1 MLIYF
6 RRGEKRRQC
15 GSALVNIV
23 GTKPATPMAGVGK
36 YRQNEAV
43 DVIGS
48 AVCEPQK
55 QAYAGGRYAF
65 RNSRRF
71 GGRYALETGA
81 DRRLVQGGDKKEPA
95 AGAGN
100 EK

>member
-1 MLIYF
+1 
-6 RRGEKRRQC
+6 
-15 GSALVNIV
+15 
-23 GTKPATPMAGVGK
+23 MAGVGK

-81 DRRLVQGGDKKEPA
+81 DRRQVQAMRNSQRLACLNSGYRMVA
-95 AGAGN
+95 
-100 EK
+100 